1 MNLLNMISLGC
12 FTCMKGGEDV
22 TNAASM
28 AILFML
34 VILLC
39 VFFGIFKFIRHLSR
53 LEKNGGRK

>member
-1 MNLLNMISLGC
+1 MYLSNIFSLGC
-12 FTCMKGGEDV
+12 FTCMKGGEEV

>member
-1 MNLLNMISLGC
+1 MTLLNLILLGC
-12 FTCMKGGEDV
+12 FTCMKGGEEV

-34 VILLC
+34 VILMF

-53 LEKNGGRK
+53 LEKSSGKR